1 MGGLGSN
8 GTFLV
13 LGACGALA
21 LGILMVAAPLPRRG
35 WIAVSL
41 LLAIASS
48 TFIERGG
55 ATGLSEVARLAA
67 VVVAFRLTWRSTPPL
82 DGDPAHR
89 GGSRTQKFV
98 PVLVLAITGF
108 LGVATLLHGQVSA
121 FVPYVL
127 GAVLLVLYARI
138 LTRHA
143 TGRDLCQG
151 ALLALGST
159 VVSAL
164 VVAVFLPG
172 IGVLQGRVR
181 GLTSNPN
188 LLGFYCAAFLAI
200 LLLRPAGRRFTSMA
214 GLGLGVG
221 GIILVLTGSRAS
233 LLAVVIVVLVV
244 LGRQPDT
251 RLKVLALAGGAG
263 VATVLVAFPS
273 LIANND
279 ALILRQGNSRAESLD
294 YALQSLQQHPWSGIG
309 LDNEL
314 VQVASTPLRA
324 ITQAGLFGGLAVAVI
339 YLAILVFSIRAGRG
353 TVGFG
358 IAMIV
363 HSLFEGWLL
372 SPVGPLALTF
382 VVVWTAIAA
391 PETTSMRESPVPSR
405 LRHQP
410 S

>member
-1 MGGLGSN
+1 M
-8 GTFLV
+8 T
-13 LGACGALA
+13 
-21 LGILMVAAPLPRRG
+21 
-35 WIAVSL
+35 
-41 LLAIASS
+41 SS
-48 TFIERGG
+48 TYLERGG
-55 ATGLSEVARLAA
+55 ATGLSEATRLGA
-67 VVVAFRLTWRSTPPL
+67 VVVACRLTWRSTPTL
-82 DGDPAHR
+82 DGEPAHTP
-89 GGSRTQKFV
+89 GGRAQYLV
-98 PVLVLAITGF
+98 PVLAVAMTVF
-108 LGVATLLHGQVSA
+108 LGVATLAHGKVSA
-121 FVPYVL
+121 YPPYLL
-127 GAVLLVLYARI
+127 GAVLMVLYAR
-138 LTRHA
+138 LLGRYA

-151 ALLALGST
+151 ALIALGS
-159 VVSAL
+159 
-164 VVAVFLPG
+164 VVASAVVVAAVLPQVRG
-172 IGVLQGRVR
+172 GGGRVR
-181 GLTSNPN
+181 GLTSNAN
-188 LLGFYCAAFLAI
+188 LLGFYCALFVTI
-200 LLLRPAGRRFTSMA
+200 LLLRPAGRRFMTV
-214 GLGLGVG
+214 LGLVLGGGV
-221 GIILVLTGSRAS
+221 LVLTGSRAS
-233 LLAVVIVVLVV
+233 LVVVVVVLLFV
-244 LGRQPDT
+244 LGRHRDVWL
-251 RLKVLALAGGAG
+251 RVLAVAGGVS
-263 VATVLVAFPS
+263 VATALVAFPS
-273 LIANND
+273 LMVDND

-324 ITQAGLFGGLAVAVI
+324 ITQAGLLGGLAVAVI